1 MNETQILT
9 VRLLQRSI
17 ESENPDDQ
25 VLKDFSVEVIP
36 KLFAELAGCT
46 AKGGRWI
53 EKKRREMLAMGKP
66 MKSERALGDQ
76 SITAHLL
83 NGLLPVATVI
93 RTLRQV
99 DTSVRRYFDQ
109 MTYRLFMASYTL
121 HDWEKFP
128 GMEEKLAQGFGAG
141 YKPDFI
147 EHRQYIEPILRDWI
161 DRLGISSF
169 LKAGGFNPND
179 QIDTLAYLA
188 HNTQEKYETHRPT
201 AGFNLTI
208 SDKVCE
214 LTARLT
220 RLADLLSSEVKH
232 PADVLAENLKDLIYQ
247 LSNGL
252 YKFTFHSVSEN
263 RGVLTNVINNALLH
277 TYRAARH
284 QPLLYFPNGVVYIA
298 AKDSSTVEASS
309 VPEKVIEKM
318 RKLCAH
324 QIERR
329 LVGLGRDGK
338 GLKFAD
344 YYWLFFSPADLVQ
357 RVAPKAALQKI
368 SGQQASAPKRG
379 EKLREIQS
387 KVDELSQITFDVADD
402 PRIDQLAEFCDLIE
416 RKIWNEFCEQRFS
429 DGADR
434 LDAAK
439 ELLRKLTVEDL
450 QDTFQLLKTRPEATR
465 AAGGVPL
472 GWYYVAAEYL
482 RRNPGLGPDDFPD
495 MLDDVAQTMAE
506 RITEALEDAEIQD
519 GWGLLRDYVSAIIS
533 TGAEQPDDQ
542 GRALKKFGAELD
554 RYHTFKRPRSGVR
567 PCSLCSTP
575 SEASEQEEAGVL
587 FQPQVY
593 TNKHIFSGNPKRH
606 ICPIC
611 SLEIM
616 LRQIL
621 MNRTAQSGAN
631 FEGGMYRYLY
641 LYPSYYFTAETV
653 EFLRRAYVSFYRT
666 NFRTDIR
673 DHLITWETGEADFSR
688 DRFQSLDSFL
698 ISEAPAEGT
707 NRVFKLDYPE
717 DEPITFFFAGIPH
730 PPKRKKEEMT
740 DTESW
745 VMPAFLALL
754 FPLLF
759 DTKVV
764 ASESAVP
771 LYTSG
776 ADFEETVVF
785 DAPHDFVTH
794 LLSLNDDGEGGSRLR
809 LRLDAIP
816 EMLSCFTAA
825 YVIHLDANA
834 RQSRQGYDANWG
846 RLADLARNLSETPL
860 YVFHYLNAWLRK
872 QEKLDSP
879 PPNKIRLYGELYK
892 FIDPQEVAMNH
903 PRKLIELYR
912 RFYRAKHASAKA
924 NAILKPIDVAADA
937 LLKADR
943 DLFGDALVDMVA
955 AAVMS
960 LMQRV
965 RSRQA
970 EGKPALVLVEG
981 KWKPALTLED
991 ERQAVREFAAYF
1003 VKEVFET
1010 SLRGDRA
1017 RLTGIQL
1024 NLLRDTCEFIYRQIE
1039 DEERRQR
1046 AVEEPEELEVAVET
1060 ISA

>member
-1 MNETQILT
+1 MNESHILT
-9 VRLLQRSI
+9 VRLLQRAI

-25 VLKDFSVEVIP
+25 VLKDFSVEVVP

-46 AKGGRWI
+46 AKGGQWI
-53 EKKRREMLAMGKP
+53 EKKRRELLSVGKP
-66 MKSERALGDQ
+66 MRSERAVGDQ

-83 NGLLPVATVI
+83 NGLFPVATVI
-93 RTLRQV
+93 RLLCQV
-99 DTSVRRYFDQ
+99 KTSISRYFDE
-109 MTYRLFMASYTL
+109 TSYRLFVASYVL

-128 GMEEKLAQGFGAG
+128 GIQEKLTQEFGAG
-141 YKPDFI
+141 YKPDFLK
-147 EHRQYIEPILRDWI
+147 HRESVAPILRDWI
-161 DRLGISSF
+161 DRLRIGAF
-169 LKAGGFNPND
+169 LKAGGLNPED

-201 AGFNLTI
+201 IGFKLTI

-214 LTARLT
+214 LITRLT

-263 RGVLTNVINNALLH
+263 RGVLTNVINNALLD
-277 TYRAARH
+277 TYRATGH

-298 AKDSSTVEASS
+298 GKDASAVEASS
-309 VPEKVIEKM
+309 IPDKVIEKM
-318 RKLCAH
+318 RKLCAN
-324 QIERR
+324 QIEQR

-368 SGQQASAPKRG
+368 SGRQASAPKRG

-387 KVDELSQITFDVADD
+387 RIDELSQIPFDFADD
-402 PRIDQLAEFCDLIE
+402 LRIDQLAEFCDLIE

-439 ELLRKLTVEDL
+439 ELLRKLAVEDL
-450 QDTFQLLKTRPEATR
+450 QDTFQLLKTKPEATH

-495 MLDDVAQTMAE
+495 MLDDIAQTMAE
-506 RITEALEDAEIQD
+506 RIAEALKDAKIQD
-519 GWGLLRDYVSAIIS
+519 GWGHLREYVSAVIS

-554 RYHTFKRPRSGVR
+554 RYHTFKRSRSGVR

-575 SEASEQEEAGVL
+575 FEASEQEEAGVL

-606 ICPIC
+606 ICSVC
-611 SLEIM
+611 SLEMM

-621 MNRTAQSGAN
+621 MNRTAQSGAG
-631 FEGGMYRYLY
+631 FEGVMYRYLY

-653 EFLRRAYVSFYRT
+653 EFLRRAYVGFYCT

-673 DHLITWETGEADFSR
+673 DHLITRETGDVDFSLA
-688 DRFQSLDSFL
+688 RFQSLDSFL
-698 ISEAPAEGT
+698 INEGASEET

-717 DEPITFFFAGIPH
+717 DEPITFFFAAIPPGH
-730 PPKRKKEEMT
+730 DAT
-740 DTESW
+740 ATESW

-785 DAPHDFVTH
+785 DAPHDFVVH
-794 LLSLNDDGEGGSRLR
+794 LLSLNDEGEGRTGLR
-809 LRLDAIP
+809 LRLDEITEA
-816 EMLSCFTAA
+816 LSCFTAA
-825 YVIHLDANA
+825 YVIHLDANS
-834 RQSRQGYDANWG
+834 RQSRDGYDANWG
-846 RLADLARNLSETPL
+846 RLAELARDLSETPL

-879 PPNKIRLYGELYK
+879 PSNKIRLYGELYK
-892 FIDPQEVAMNH
+892 FIDPQEVTMNH
-903 PRKLIELYR
+903 PRKLVELYR
-912 RFYRAKHASAKA
+912 RFYRAKRASAKA

-943 DLFGDALVDMVA
+943 DLFGDALIDMIA

-965 RSRQA
+965 RNRQA
-970 EGKPALVLVEG
+970 EGKPTLVLVEG
-981 KWKPALTLED
+981 KWKPALTLEE
-991 ERQAVREFAAYF
+991 ERQAVREFAEYF

-1060 ISA
+1060 ASA